1 MARDSACRSSA
12 RSRASDATWVGA
24 AGGEA
29 RGESWME
36 RLPGDWDDGEEEG
49 GAAVEAARRRGGPRR
64 GRCPCPR
71 PRRQSARRGRGGEG
85 REKETAGEAGP
96 AAAAVAAMAERGE
109 LGCGC
114 VCGRGGVRVVDGGRR
129 GRLLHFYFFLGGV
142 EGWLVYW
149 GGFDVRHRKKG
160 RRGRRP
166 RHSLLQAAQGLWEL
180 VI

>member
-129 GRLLHFYFFLGGV
+129 GRLLHFYFFLGGWRV
-142 EGWLVYW
+142 GWFIGEDLMCAT
-149 GGFDVRHRKKG
+149 G
-160 RRGRRP
+160 RRGGGGGVHGTRCCRR
-166 RHSLLQAAQGLWEL
+166 HKDFGNS
-180 VI
+180 